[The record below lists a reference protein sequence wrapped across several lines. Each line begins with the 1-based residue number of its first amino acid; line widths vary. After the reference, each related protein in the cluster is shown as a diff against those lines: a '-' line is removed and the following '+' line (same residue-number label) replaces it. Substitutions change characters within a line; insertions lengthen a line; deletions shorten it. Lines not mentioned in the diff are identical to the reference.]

1 MTCYFPIPNNI
12 ENKDLP
18 NFRIR
23 TSVTLINHPNNLLLR
38 NYHSENL
45 VKNDI
50 FYNLYTI
57 NEGKWQKVLTKKCEF
72 GQSIEFFRDQLILP
86 KKNFV
91 VIVPSKENN
100 LPSITDSLPIPYSNR
115 FDKSPVAERASYNF
129 HIGDATSSYQGE
141 YPLNMAKL
149 KRGSFF
155 SFDSLRLDE
164 LKNSY
169 CFILL
174 MNLNLDAS
182 KNNKNKINLLN
193 FDEQKKTI
201 CSFNAYS
208 NNITTFKIPNLK
220 FENFNNK
227 EKNIYFSCKSET
239 FIPIYLT
246 VFLSENNSQI
256 NVEHTHPP
264 TEFFWGLDRV
274 EGVKLLKKNW
284 LV

>member
-12 ENKDLP
+12 ENEDSQNL
-18 NFRIR
+18 NIR
-23 TSVTLINHPNNLLLR
+23 TSITLINHPNNLLLR
-38 NYHSENL
+38 NYQSRNL

-50 FYNLYTI
+50 FYNLYTLY
-57 NEGKWQKVLTKKCEF
+57 EGQWQKFLTKKCQF
-72 GQSIEFFRDQLILP
+72 GESIEFFRDKLTLP

-100 LPSITDSLPIPYSNR
+100 LPSLTDFLPIPYSNR
-115 FDKSPVAERASYNF
+115 FDKSPIAERASYNF
-129 HIGDATSSYQGE
+129 YIGDVSTSYQGE
-141 YPLNMAKL
+141 YPFNMAKL

-155 SFDSLRLDE
+155 SFDSLRLDY

-169 CFILL
+169 CFIIL
-174 MNLNLDAS
+174 MNLNLDAT
-182 KNNKNKINLLN
+182 KNNKHKIDLLR
-193 FDEQKKTI
+193 FDRPKKNI
-201 CSFNAYS
+201 CSFDAYS
-208 NNITTFKIPNLK
+208 NNFTVFKIPNLNIK
-220 FENFNNK
+220 DNNK
-227 EKNIYFSCKSET
+227 EKNLYFSCKSAT

-246 VFLSENNSQI
+246 VFLSKNNSQI

-264 TEFFWGLDRV
+264 TEFFWGLDRL